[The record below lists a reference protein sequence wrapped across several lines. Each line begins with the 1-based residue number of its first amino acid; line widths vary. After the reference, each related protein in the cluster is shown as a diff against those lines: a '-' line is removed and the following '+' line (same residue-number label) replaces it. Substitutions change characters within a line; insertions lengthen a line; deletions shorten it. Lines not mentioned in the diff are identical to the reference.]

1 MEVATNH
8 MSSEYRTGREGE
20 FTYRGH
26 TLEQLKEMSLE
37 EVAELLPA
45 RQRRTIQRGLSTE
58 QQKLRQE
65 AKDAGVQETAN
76 DPIRT
81 HLRDMPIL
89 PSFVEK
95 TFAVYTGQSFERVRI
110 EPEMIG
116 HYLGEFQLTRTS
128 VEHGQ
133 AGIGATRS
141 SKFVPLK

>member
-1 MEVATNH
+1 
-8 MSSEYRTGREGE
+8 MSDSEYRTGREGE

-26 TLEQLKEMSLE
+26 TLEELQDMDLE

-45 RQRRTIQRGLSTE
+45 RQRRTIDRGLSSE
-58 QQKLRQE
+58 HEKLLEKARGADPE
-65 AKDAGVQETAN
+65 ATAN

-81 HLRDMPIL
+81 HLRDMPVL
-89 PSFVEK
+89 PEFVEK
-95 TFAVYTGQSFERVRI
+95 TFAVYTGQSFERVYV

-116 HYLGEFQLTRTS
+116 HYLGEFQLTRQT

>member
-1 MEVATNH
+1 

-20 FTYRGH
+20 EFTYRGY
-26 TLEQLKEMSLE
+26 TLDELQEMELE
-37 EVAELLPA
+37 EVVELLPA
-45 RQRRTIQRGLSTE
+45 RTRRTIKRGLSTQHE
-58 QQKLRQE
+58 KLRAE
-65 AKDAGVQETAN
+65 AREADAQETA
-76 DPIRT
+76 DSPLRT

-89 PSFVEK
+89 PSFVDK
-95 TFAVYTGQSFERVRI
+95 TFAVYNGQSFERVRI

-116 HYLGEFQLTRTS
+116 HYLGEFQLTRNS

>member
-1 MEVATNH
+1 
-8 MSSEYRTGREGE
+8 MSSEYQIGHEGD
-20 FTYRGH
+20 FLYRGH
-26 TLEQLKEMSLE
+26 TLDELQELSLD

-45 RQRRTIQRGLSTE
+45 RQRRTIERGLSVE
-58 QQKLRQE
+58 KEKLLETAR
-65 AKDAGVQETAN
+65 DAGEEETAN

-81 HLRDMPIL
+81 HLRDMPIV
-89 PSFVEK
+89 PEFVGL
-95 TFAVYTGQSFERVRI
+95 TFAVHNGQSFERVEI

-116 HYLGEFQLTRTS
+116 HYLGEFQLTRNS

>member
-1 MEVATNH
+1 
-8 MSSEYRTGREGE
+8 MSKEDYRTGREGE

-26 TLEQLKEMSLE
+26 TLEELQEMDLD

-45 RQRRTIQRGLSTE
+45 RQRRTIDRGLSVE
-58 QQKLRQE
+58 HEKLREKAEE
-65 AKDAGVQETAN
+65 ATPEGSAD

-81 HLRDMPIL
+81 HLRDMPVL
-89 PSFVEK
+89 PEFVDL
-95 TFAVYTGQSFERVRI
+95 TFAVYTGQSFERVRVQ
-110 EPEMIG
+110 PEMIG
-116 HYLGEFQLTRTS
+116 HYLGEFQLTRTQ

>member
-1 MEVATNH
+1 
-8 MSSEYRTGREGE
+8 MSQEYRTGREGE

-26 TLEQLKEMSLE
+26 TLEELQELE
-37 EVAELLPA
+37 LDEVVELLPA
-45 RQRRTIQRGLSTE
+45 RQRRSIERGLSVE
-58 QQKLRQE
+58 KEKLLEE
-65 AKDAGVQETAN
+65 ARNAGEEETAN
-76 DPIRT
+76 DPLRT

-89 PSFVEK
+89 PEFVGL
-95 TFAVYTGQSFERVRI
+95 TFEVYNGQAFERVRV

>member
-1 MEVATNH
+1 
-8 MSSEYRTGREGE
+8 MSTDYRTGQEGT

-26 TLEQLKEMSLE
+26 TLDELQDMSIE

-45 RQRRTIQRGLSTE
+45 RQRRTITRELSNE
-58 QQKLRQE
+58 HEKLLEKARAADPE
-65 AKDAGVQETAN
+65 DTADN
-76 DPIRT
+76 PLRT

-89 PSFVEK
+89 PEFVGL
-95 TFAVYTGQSFERVRI
+95 TFAVHTGQSFERVQV
-110 EPEMIG
+110 EEEMIG
-116 HYLGEFQLTRTS
+116 HCLGEFQLTRHD

>member
-1 MEVATNH
+1 
-8 MSSEYRTGREGE
+8 MSELRTGREGE
-20 FTYRGH
+20 EFTYRGYE
-26 TLEQLKEMSLE
+26 LEELQDMSLE

-45 RQRRTIQRGLSTE
+45 RQRRTITRGLAPE
-58 QQKLRQE
+58 YEKLLAAAR
-65 AKDAGVQETAN
+65 DADPEETAN

-89 PSFVEK
+89 PEFVGL
-95 TFAVYTGQSFERVRI
+95 TFSVYSGQEFERVEV

>member
-1 MEVATNH
+1 
-8 MSSEYRTGREGE
+8 MSSDYQIGHEGE

-26 TLEQLKEMSLE
+26 TLDELQEMSVD
-37 EVAELLPA
+37 EVAALLPA
-45 RQRRTIQRGLSTE
+45 RTRRSIERGLSAE
-58 QQKLRQE
+58 KEKLLESARE
-65 AKDAGVQETAN
+65 ADAEHTA
-76 DPIRT
+76 DEPIRT

-89 PSFVEK
+89 PEMVGI
-95 TFAVYTGQSFERVRI
+95 TFAVHTGQSFERVRV

-116 HYLGEFQLTRTS
+116 HYLGEFQLTRTQ

>member
-1 MEVATNH
+1 MS
-8 MSSEYRTGREGE
+8 SSEYRTGREGE

-26 TLEQLKEMSLE
+26 TLDELQEMDLD
-37 EVAELLPA
+37 EVSELLPA
-45 RQRRTIQRGLSTE
+45 RARRTIDRGLDTE
-58 QQKLRQE
+58 QRKLLERARE
-65 AKDAGVQETAN
+65 AGAEETAN

-81 HLRDMPIL
+81 HLRDMPIV
-89 PSFVEK
+89 PEFVGL
-95 TFAVYTGQSFERVRI
+95 TFAVYTGQSFERVEV

>member
-1 MEVATNH
+1 
-8 MSSEYRTGREGE
+8 MSSDYQIGHEGE

-26 TLEQLKEMSLE
+26 TLDELQEMDVE

-45 RQRRTIQRGLSTE
+45 RQRRSITRGLSVE
-58 QQKLRQE
+58 KEKLLDE
-65 AKDAGVQETAN
+65 AREAGEEETAN

-89 PSFVEK
+89 PEMVGL
-95 TFAVYTGQSFERVRI
+95 TFAVYSGQSFERVTV
-110 EPEMIG
+110 EPEMLG

>member
-1 MEVATNH
+1 
-8 MSSEYRTGREGE
+8 MSSDYQIGHEGE

-26 TLEQLKEMSLE
+26 TVEELQEMSIE

-45 RQRRTIQRGLSTE
+45 RQRRTIKRGLSVE
-58 QQKLRQE
+58 HEKLLEKTRE
-65 AKDAGVQETAN
+65 AGEEETAN
-76 DPIRT
+76 NPIRT
-81 HLRDMPIL
+81 HLRDMPIVPEMIGL
-89 PSFVEK
+89 
-95 TFAVYTGQSFERVRI
+95 TFAVHNGQSFERVLV
-110 EPEMIG
+110 EPEMLG

>member
-1 MEVATNH
+1 M
-8 MSSEYRTGREGE
+8 MSSDYQIGHEGE

-26 TLEQLKEMSLE
+26 TLDELQEMSIE

-45 RQRRTIQRGLSTE
+45 RQRRSITRGLSYE
-58 QQKLRQE
+58 KRQLLEE
-65 AKDAGVQETAN
+65 AREADSEETAN
-76 DPIRT
+76 NPIRT

-89 PSFVEK
+89 PEMVGI
-95 TFAVYTGQSFERVRI
+95 TFAVHNGQAFERVAV
-110 EPEMIG
+110 EPEMLG
-116 HYLGEFQLTRTS
+116 HYLGEFQLTRQD

>member
-1 MEVATNH
+1 
-8 MSSEYRTGREGE
+8 MSDSEYRTGREGE

-26 TLEQLKEMSLE
+26 TLDELQDMSLE
-37 EVAELLPA
+37 DVAELLPA
-45 RQRRTIQRGLSTE
+45 RQRRSIERGLSVE
-58 QQKLRQE
+58 KEKLLAE
-65 AKDAGVQETAN
+65 AREAGEEETAN

-89 PSFVEK
+89 PEFVGK
-95 TFAVYTGQSFERVRI
+95 TFAVYNGQEFERVQV

>member
-1 MEVATNH
+1 
-8 MSSEYRTGREGE
+8 MSSDFRTGREGE

-26 TLEQLKEMSLE
+26 TLDELQEMSLE

-45 RQRRTIQRGLSTE
+45 RQRRSIERGLTE
-58 QQKLRQE
+58 EKRKLLEE
-65 AKDAGVQETAN
+65 ARERGTEETAN

-81 HLRDMPIL
+81 HLRDMPVL
-89 PSFVEK
+89 PAFVNK
-95 TFAVYTGQSFERVRI
+95 TFSVHNGQSFERVEVR
-110 EPEMIG
+110 PEMLG
-116 HYLGEFQLTRTS
+116 HYLGEFQLTRQS

>member
-1 MEVATNH
+1 
-8 MSSEYRTGREGE
+8 MSSEYQIGRDKDEE

-26 TLEQLKEMSLE
+26 TLDELLEMELD

-45 RQRRTIQRGLSTE
+45 RQRRSITRGLTTE
-58 QQKLRQE
+58 QEKLLEKARS
-65 AKDAGVQETAN
+65 KDEEETAN

-81 HLRDMPIL
+81 HLRNTIVL
-89 PSFVEK
+89 PEFVGL
-95 TFAVYTGQSFERVRI
+95 TFAVYTGQEFERVRI

>member
-1 MEVATNH
+1 

-26 TLEQLKEMSLE
+26 TLDELQEMALD

-45 RQRRTIQRGLSTE
+45 RARRTIDRGL
-58 QQKLRQE
+58 
-65 AKDAGVQETAN
+65 GVQQTKLLEAAEDATEEETAN

-81 HLRDMPIL
+81 HVRDMPIL
-89 PSFVEK
+89 PSFVGL
-95 TFAVYTGQSFERVRI
+95 TFEVYDGSHFERVEI

-116 HYLGEFQLTRTS
+116 HYLGEFNQTRNA

>member
-1 MEVATNH
+1 
-8 MSSEYRTGREGE
+8 MSSDYQIGHEGE

-26 TLEQLKEMSLE
+26 TLEELQEMELE

-45 RQRRTIQRGLSTE
+45 RMRRSITRGLSYEKE
-58 QQKLRQE
+58 QLLEDARE
-65 AKDAGVQETAN
+65 AGEEETAN
-76 DPIRT
+76 NPIRT
-81 HLRDMPIL
+81 HLRDMPIVPEMVGL
-89 PSFVEK
+89 
-95 TFAVYTGQSFERVRI
+95 TFAVHNGQSFERVNV
-110 EPEMIG
+110 EPEMLG

>member
-1 MEVATNH
+1 

-26 TLEQLKEMSLE
+26 TLDELQEMSLD

-45 RQRRTIQRGLSTE
+45 RQRRTITRGLTAQHE
-58 QQKLRQE
+58 KLLGTVR
-65 AKDAGVQETAN
+65 DADPEETAN

-89 PSFVEK
+89 PSFVDK
-95 TFAVYTGQSFERVRI
+95 TFAVYNGQEFDRVEI
-110 EPEMIG
+110 QPEMIG

>member
-1 MEVATNH
+1 
-8 MSSEYRTGREGE
+8 MSQEYRTGREGE

-26 TLEQLKEMSLE
+26 TLEELQEMELD
-37 EVAELLPA
+37 EVVELLPA
-45 RQRRTIQRGLSTE
+45 RKRRSITRGLSVE
-58 QQKLRQE
+58 QEKLLEKARGKGE
-65 AKDAGVQETAN
+65 EETAN
-76 DPIRT
+76 APIRT
-81 HLRDMPIL
+81 HLRDMPVL
-89 PSFVEK
+89 PEFVGL
-95 TFAVYTGQSFERVRI
+95 TFSVYNGQSFERVRV

>member
-1 MEVATNH
+1 
-8 MSSEYRTGREGE
+8 MSSDYRTGREDKE
-20 FTYRGH
+20 FAYRGH
-26 TLEQLKEMSLE
+26 SLDELQEMDVD

-45 RQRRTIQRGLSTE
+45 RQRRSIVRGLGTE
-58 QQKLRQE
+58 PQKLL
-65 AKDAGVQETAN
+65 ETVRSRDKETTAD

-81 HLRDMPIL
+81 HLRDMPVL
-89 PSFVEK
+89 PEFVGL
-95 TFAVYTGQSFERVRI
+95 TFAVHNGQEFQRVKI
-110 EPEMIG
+110 KPEMIG

>member
-1 MEVATNH
+1 

-26 TLEQLKEMSLE
+26 TLDELQEME
-37 EVAELLPA
+37 RDEVVELLPA
-45 RQRRTIQRGLSTE
+45 RQRRTIERGLTVE
-58 QQKLRQE
+58 HEKLLDKV
-65 AKDAGVQETAN
+65 ADATAEETAN

-81 HLRDMPIL
+81 HLRDTPIL
-89 PSFVEK
+89 PEFVGL
-95 TFAVYTGQSFERVRI
+95 TFSVYQGQEFQRV
-110 EPEMIG
+110 EVQPEMIG

>member
-1 MEVATNH
+1 
-8 MSSEYRTGREGE
+8 MSSDEYQIGHEGE
-20 FTYRGH
+20 FIYRGH
-26 TLEQLKEMSLE
+26 TLDELQEMDIA

-45 RQRRTIQRGLSTE
+45 RQRRTIERGLSV
-58 QQKLRQE
+58 QQEKLLAE
-65 AKDAGVQETAN
+65 AREAGEEETAN

-89 PSFVEK
+89 PEMVGI
-95 TFAVYTGQSFERVRI
+95 TFAVHNGQSFERVKV
-110 EPEMIG
+110 EPEMLG
-116 HYLGEFQLTRTS
+116 HYLGEFQLTRQS

>member
-1 MEVATNH
+1 
-8 MSSEYRTGREGE
+8 MSSDYQIGHEGE

-26 TLEQLKEMSLE
+26 TVDELQEMSVE

-45 RQRRTIQRGLSTE
+45 RQRRTITRGLSIE
-58 QQKLRQE
+58 HEKLLEKARE
-65 AKDAGVQETAN
+65 AEEEETAN

-89 PSFVEK
+89 PEMIGI
-95 TFAVYTGQSFERVRI
+95 TFAVYTGQSFERVKV
-110 EPEMIG
+110 EPEMLG

>member
-1 MEVATNH
+1 
-8 MSSEYRTGREGE
+8 MSSEYQIGHEGE
-20 FTYRGH
+20 FSYRGH
-26 TLEQLKEMSLE
+26 SLE
-37 EVAELLPA
+37 ELQDMDIDEVAELLPA
-45 RQRRTIQRGLSTE
+45 RQRRSIQRGLSYEKE
-58 QQKLRQE
+58 QLLEDARE
-65 AKDAGVQETAN
+65 AGEEETAN

-89 PSFVEK
+89 PEMIGL
-95 TFAVYTGQSFERVRI
+95 TFAVHNGQSFERVEV
-110 EPEMIG
+110 EPEMLG

>member
-1 MEVATNH
+1 
-8 MSSEYRTGREGE
+8 MSSEYQIGRDKDEE

-26 TLEQLKEMSLE
+26 TLDELQEMSLD

-45 RQRRTIQRGLSTE
+45 RQRRTIRRGLTVE
-58 QQKLRQE
+58 QEKLLETARE
-65 AKDAGVQETAN
+65 RTPEGTAN

-81 HLRDMPIL
+81 HLRNMVVL
-89 PSFVEK
+89 PEFVGL
-95 TFAVYTGQSFERVRI
+95 TFAVYNGQSFERVEV

-116 HYLGEFQLTRTS
+116 HYLGEFQLTRQS

>member
-1 MEVATNH
+1 
-8 MSSEYRTGREGE
+8 MSSEYQIGHEGE
-20 FTYRGH
+20 FTFRGH
-26 TLEQLKEMSLE
+26 TLDELQDLELE

-45 RQRRTIQRGLSTE
+45 RQRRSIKRGLTE
-58 QQKLRQE
+58 EKQKLLEKARE
-65 AKDAGVQETAN
+65 AEEEATAN

-81 HLRDMPIL
+81 HLRDMPVL
-89 PSFVEK
+89 PEMVDI
-95 TFAVYTGQSFERVRI
+95 TFAVHNGQSFERVKV
-110 EPEMIG
+110 EPEMLG